1 MPVRSKRPSA
11 ATLEILCRLLI
22 PLDRHLLAPA
32 ELAAAAD
39 PAITA
44 ISRENFDELVAL
56 AHSNHVVIRALGV
69 FLAVM
74 RHNGD
79 TARAEWAESAL
90 AEEQAR
96 INHAIPFLHAICSAF
111 EEEDLDITVM
121 KSLDHWPD
129 LGSDLDLFSNASAED
144 VQRLLQRRFQATMS
158 ERSWGDR
165 LARKF
170 NFEIPGL
177 PESVEFHVGRLGQ
190 TGEQMTLAKRLPQRA
205 RVVEL
210 NGLRF
215 RVPHASDR
223 LMISTL
229 QRMYRHFYFR
239 LCDIIDSGTL
249 VTSGAVDFNDL
260 ERSARAAGIWEG
272 TASYLAIVSDY
283 LKAHGD
289 PGLALPRNVLDAA
302 RFGGDCVYFARDFI
316 RVPIVPQ
323 STKLYVSQF
332 TGLLR
337 SGELKS
343 SARLSLLPWLATAAL
358 VEQKRTGSDKGIW

>member
-1 MPVRSKRPSA
+1 MPTSSKRPTA
-11 ATLEILCRLLI
+11 ATMEMLCRLLI
-22 PLDRHLLAPA
+22 PLDHQVP
-32 ELAAAAD
+32 AAAGAD
-39 PAITA
+39 PEITD
-44 ISRENFDELVAL
+44 ISRERFDELVAL
-56 AHSNHVVIRALGV
+56 AHSNHVVIRAMDV
-69 FLAVM
+69 FLDWM
-74 RHNGD
+74 RHKGD
-79 TARAEWAESAL
+79 AVRAEWAEGAR

-96 INHAIPFLHAICSAF
+96 IDHALPFLHAICSAF
-111 EEEDLDITVM
+111 QESTLDITVM

-129 LGSDLDLFSNASAED
+129 LGSDLDLFSNAAPETV
-144 VQRLLQRRFQATMS
+144 VQLMKRHFKAKAS
-158 ERSWGDR
+158 DRSWGDR

-190 TGEQMTLAKRLPQRA
+190 TGEQMILAKRLPQRA
-205 RVVEL
+205 RLVEI
-210 NGLRF
+210 NGLSF

-249 VTSGAVDFNDL
+249 VASGAVDFDDL

-289 PGLALPRNVLDAA
+289 TGLDLPRNVLTTA
-302 RFGGDCVYFARDFI
+302 RFGGSCTYFARDFI
-316 RVPIVPQ
+316 RVPILPQ

-343 SARLSLLPWLATAAL
+343 TVRLSLLPWLATAAL